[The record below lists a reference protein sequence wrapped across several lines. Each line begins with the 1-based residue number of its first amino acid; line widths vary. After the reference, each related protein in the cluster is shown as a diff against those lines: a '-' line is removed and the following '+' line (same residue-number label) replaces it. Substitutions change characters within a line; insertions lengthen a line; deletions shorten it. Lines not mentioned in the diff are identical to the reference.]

1 MRHADTLR
9 NSRKSASKLCRQRG
23 FTLLELL
30 ISSIIFAIMALM
42 AYGGLSNV
50 IDNSEASGEAL
61 DRLREVQ
68 QSISILDRDFSQI
81 VERPVRDEYGVTQP
95 YLLTNVNSDEL
106 VELTRGGRVNPAK
119 MLRSS
124 LLRVA
129 YLFEEN
135 ELIRLQWQHLDR
147 AQGIEPK
154 QTTILKDIEDITIK
168 FLDSNGETSER
179 WPPLN
184 ATGNTT
190 GDNTNTPSTPGATPQ
205 TLRLQAIEVIIDL
218 SDWGEIR
225 RVYAL
230 N

>member
-1 MRHADTLR
+1 
-9 NSRKSASKLCRQRG
+9 
-23 FTLLELL
+23 
-30 ISSIIFAIMALM
+30 MALM

-68 QSISILDRDFSQI
+68 QSVSVMDRDFSQVVNRSI
-81 VERPVRDEYGVTQP
+81 RDEYGVEQSFLVADTS
-95 YLLTNVNSDEL
+95 SDEL
-106 VELTRGGRVNPAK
+106 VEFTRGGRVNPAG
-119 MLRSS
+119 LTRSS

-129 YLFEEN
+129 YQLKEN
-135 ELIRLQWQHLDR
+135 ELIRLQWQQLDR

-154 QTTILKDIEDITIK
+154 QTTLIKDVEDFSIN
-168 FLDSNGETSER
+168 FLTDGGETSDR

-184 ATGNTT
+184 ATGNT
-190 GDNTNTPSTPGATPQ
+190 PAPASTAGNNPGANTGTSAQ
-205 TLRLQAIEVIIDL
+205 ALRPLAIEIIMEL

-230 N
+230 K